1 MRSIFRRTPMA
12 LLNVLQFPVRTAV
25 SAAGVTFAL
34 LLVFMQLGFLGA
46 VSNTATILYNQLDF
60 DIVIRSPDYLHL
72 YETRNFDQNWLT
84 WCKGQTDIAEVKP
97 FWVDLMRWQNPVDHR
112 FRAIALLSY
121 RLDQPVFLSAKV
133 LVDPLTGEDNSHWL
147 HNPRNLLIDSATR
160 KDFGPKNGKRYTAA
174 DIGTEVMLNNQRVRI
189 AGLTDIGTGLATN
202 GQALISHNGFAK
214 SVAWNAQKKVSL
226 GLVRLRPG
234 ADADAVA
241 RRLNALVKGNN
252 LGSGMVEF
260 VTRKDAI
267 AIETR
272 RWIRETPIGI
282 IFQMGVLLALMVG
295 TTVVYQVLA
304 TDVANRM
311 PEYATLKAMG
321 YSPYFLS
328 KIVLTQALYL
338 AILSFLP
345 AWLLAEALYRIT
357 TWAAGVQITMTYE
370 RILFVAVAGILIC
383 VLSGIVALRKL
394 QRAEPA
400 SLF

>member
-1 MRSIFRRTPMA
+1 
-12 LLNVLQFPVRTAV
+12 
-25 SAAGVTFAL
+25 
-34 LLVFMQLGFLGA
+34 
-46 VSNTATILYNQLDF
+46 
-60 DIVIRSPDYLHL
+60 
-72 YETRNFDQNWLT
+72 
-84 WCKGQTDIAEVKP
+84 
-97 FWVDLMRWQNPVDHR
+97 
-112 FRAIALLSY
+112 
-121 RLDQPVFLSAKV
+121 
-133 LVDPLTGEDNSHWL
+133 
-147 HNPRNLLIDSATR
+147 
-160 KDFGPKNGKRYTAA
+160 
-174 DIGTEVMLNNQRVRI
+174 
-189 AGLTDIGTGLATN
+189 
-202 GQALISHNGFAK
+202 
-214 SVAWNAQKKVSL
+214 
-226 GLVRLRPG
+226 
-234 ADADAVA
+234 
-241 RRLNALVKGNN
+241 
-252 LGSGMVEF
+252 MVEF